1 VLIVPA
7 IDLLEGRCVRLEQG
21 DYGRVT
27 RFGDDPL
34 AVARAF
40 VAQGAAALH
49 VVDLDGARQGRPV
62 HVEAVLALCRETD
75 VPVQVG
81 GGIRVAEDVRRY
93 LEGGAG
99 RVVLG
104 TVAARNT
111 GWMGELIERWGPDR
125 VAAAVDARQGRVVVE
140 GWTES
145 GGVSVDGLLDRLEP
159 TGLRTVVYTDT
170 RRDGTLTGPDVEG
183 TARIVRR
190 GFRTFAAGGI
200 RTASHL
206 AALRGAGATGAVLG
220 SSLYRGTLTLAEA
233 LATAATGAEAPGC

>member
-1 VLIVPA
+1 MLILPA

-34 AVARAF
+34 AVARGFLAE
-40 VAQGAAALH
+40 GAAALH
-49 VVDLDGARQGRPV
+49 VVDLDGARLGRPV
-62 HVEAVLALCRETD
+62 HADVVLALCREAY

-81 GGIRVAEDVRRY
+81 GGIRAAEDVERY
-93 LEGGAG
+93 LDGGAE

-104 TVAARNT
+104 TVAARDA
-111 GWMGELIERWGPDR
+111 GWLGEIIEQWGPDR
-125 VAAAVDARQGRVVVE
+125 VAAAVDARRGRVVVE
-140 GWTES
+140 GWTETC
-145 GGVSVDGLLDRLEP
+145 GVSVDRLLDRLEL
-159 TGLRTVVYTDT
+159 TGLCTVVYTDT

-206 AALRGAGATGAVLG
+206 TALRRAGAVGAVLG
-220 SSLYRGTLTLAEA
+220 SALYRGTLTLAEA
-233 LATAATGAEAPGC
+233 LVAAATDREAPGC

>member
-1 VLIVPA
+1 VLILPA

-34 AVARAF
+34 AVTRGF
-40 VAQGAAALH
+40 VADGAAALH
-49 VVDLDGARQGRPV
+49 VVDLDGARLGRPV
-62 HVEAVLALCRETD
+62 HADVVLALCRETH

-81 GGIRVAEDVRRY
+81 GGIRAAEDVERY
-93 LEGGAG
+93 LEGGAR

-104 TVAARNT
+104 TVAARNA
-111 GWMGELIERWGPDR
+111 GWMGELIEQWGPDR
-125 VAAAVDARQGRVVVE
+125 VAAAVDARHGRVVVE

-145 GGVSVDGLLDRLEP
+145 GGVGVDSLLDRFEL

-190 GFRTFAAGGI
+190 GFRTVAAGGI

-206 AALRGAGATGAVLG
+206 AALRRAGAAGAVLG
-220 SSLYRGTLTLAEA
+220 SALYRGTLTLAEA
-233 LATAATGAEAPGC
+233 LAAAAAEGATREC